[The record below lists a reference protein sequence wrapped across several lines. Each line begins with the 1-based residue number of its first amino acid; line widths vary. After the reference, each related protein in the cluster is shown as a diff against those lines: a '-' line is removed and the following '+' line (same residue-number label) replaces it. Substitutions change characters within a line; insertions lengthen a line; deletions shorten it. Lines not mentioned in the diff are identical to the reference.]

1 MDLSAILPLLT
12 RTRNGDSADL
22 LTSLLPKNEKTDE
35 MMKLMSLMKDANKP
49 RPAGLRAIRNIAPDD
64 ILGALVKYFDRPQR

>member
-1 MDLSAILPLLT
+1 MDLSVILPLLT

-22 LTSLLPKNEKTDE
+22 LTSLLPKNEKTNE

-49 RPAGLRAIRNIAPDD
+49 RPAGLRAVRNIAPDD
-64 ILGALVKYFDRPQR
+64 ILGALVKYFDQPQR